1 MAGLRSLIGRVASTA
16 PLSVLRR
23 MRAVPEGT
31 VTVLCY
37 HTLGADQGG
46 PDAWTALRLRDF
58 RAQLDLLERHYR
70 IVDMDSAVSRMA
82 QADRAGGKPLA
93 VITFD
98 DGDIGLFTHLIPF
111 LRERPVPVTIYIATA
126 QIESGEPYW
135 FDRVMNALQAP
146 QAVTLVLD
154 DLGVWRFEAQ
164 GGVARWHVLGALLE
178 ALKTLAPDQR
188 QTCVAQI
195 LAQVAD
201 HDTVLGPMTVPQL
214 QALAA
219 MPDVV
224 IGAHSHCHNLL
235 DQIPPEQARDS
246 IQTSRRLLQEWT
258 GQPIKHFA
266 YPNGNHSPA
275 LRAITQEIGFTS
287 AVALD
292 NGLAQPG
299 SDIFALPRIGVG
311 RYDPLWRVKLRLAG
325 L

>member
-1 MAGLRSLIGRVASTA
+1 MASLRSLIGRGASIA
-16 PLSVLRR
+16 PLPVLRR

-58 RAQLDLLERHYR
+58 RAQVDLLERHYQ
-70 IVDMDSAVSRMA
+70 IVAMDRAVARMA
-82 QADRAGGKPLA
+82 QADRAGDKPLA

-126 QIESGEPYW
+126 QIKSGEPYW

-154 DLGVWRFEAQ
+154 DLGTWRFEAQ
-164 GGVARWHVLGALLE
+164 GGAARWHVLGALLE

-201 HDTVLGPMTVPQL
+201 HDRVLGPMTVAQL

-219 MPDVV
+219 LPDVV

-235 DQIPPEQARDS
+235 DQIPAEQARDS
-246 IQTSRRLLQEWT
+246 IQTSRQLLQAWT
-258 GQPIKHFA
+258 GQPINHFA

-275 LRAITQEIGFTS
+275 LRAMTQEMGFAS

-299 SDIFALPRIGVG
+299 SDMFALPRIGVG